1 MVNILIAAICA
12 GFVGAIYFSVVPAI
26 LEWKGFKVFMEE
38 FILGFI
44 ICAAIGFMGA
54 LLFSA

>member
-26 LEWKGFKVFMEE
+26 FEWKGFKVFMEE
-38 FILGFI
+38 FFLGFI

-54 LLFSA
+54 LVLRG